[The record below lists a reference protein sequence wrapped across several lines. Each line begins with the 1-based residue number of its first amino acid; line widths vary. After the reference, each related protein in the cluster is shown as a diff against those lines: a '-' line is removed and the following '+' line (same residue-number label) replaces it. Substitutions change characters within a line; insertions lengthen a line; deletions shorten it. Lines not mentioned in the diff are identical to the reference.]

1 MYKNRLIYQAF
12 SGNMPN
18 REPGESSNCPM
29 RKLLAFCIG
38 LYYDILDES
47 MRIERHIVKT
57 SDFYFDLPQEL
68 IAQTPLE
75 RRDGSRLLT
84 MDRTTGQISHEHFYN
99 ICSHLNPGDTLVL
112 NDSRVLPARLL
123 GHRVPTG
130 GAVEL
135 LLLKDCGDGLWE
147 CLARPGRKLKPGSEV
162 SFGNDELTAVIE
174 EDLLEGKKLVRFHYE
189 GIFLEVLERLGK
201 MPLPPYIKEELQD
214 GERYQTVYSRV
225 TGSAAAPTAGL
236 HFTTDLLEQIKA
248 SGVNLAYV
256 TLHVGLG
263 TFRPVSAEDISDH
276 EMHSEFCMMSQETAD
291 LLNRTHENGKR
302 IICVGTTSCRTI
314 ESLADE
320 QGHFQEKSAWT
331 NIFIYP
337 GYRFK
342 AMDAL
347 ITNFHLPESTL
358 IMLVSAFAGRE
369 NIMRAYQTAVDM
381 KYRFFSFGDAMFL
394 Y

>member
-57 SDFYFDLPQEL
+57 SDFYYDLPQEL